1 MQKVLAATDLTVY
14 AGAVGLILLP
24 PLIVFPLL
32 PEASELMKQAAV
44 IFLST
49 IIIFSW
55 FVRTLLIR
63 TIRITMSIL
72 VPLFLIFVLVIG
84 ISTLLS
90 VDPVASL
97 LTLRASAPPSVVV
110 VGFLAAVFIILTHQI
125 RSISWVMRLAG
136 VMSITASAIAIS
148 GMVSH
153 AIIGP
158 LPTALWAVAS
168 ILPLT
173 IALLF
178 THWATHGKKNP
189 VWIPPNVTVGI
200 FIGMT
205 ALQVLFLVT
214 IGRSLPHPGPGPFEV
229 GLPVAIRTLY
239 STPSPA
245 RLFFGSGPATFLQAL
260 ASYYPQNIATTSPTS
275 LEEHTN
281 TYLILLTTLG
291 IVGLTAYLFLF
302 IGALVVLAVAVRQ
315 KLDQTSLPLVI
326 GCMGSLL
333 VWFLGGLAATHTTGT
348 ITLFVLCLM
357 LVVSMGKIIGVP
369 LTSPVIIPF
378 GVRIKKPRRFVHDT
392 ITELLPIGLFLLSVL
407 TILLLFIITARLVS
421 AEVSLGFSKQALAD
435 SDIKRAYQHALTA
448 VRANPLADYAHRH
461 LAATSL
467 ALSTSLITTAD
478 QPSDEAT
485 HQAGRLLV
493 QAVTEAKASVRIG
506 RQNSINWVLL
516 GDMYAALSR
525 GVPDARAWSLAA
537 YEEASKREPTN
548 TQLKMLIESLR
559 TESQPATPGKPD
571 VAGETS
577 DNP

>member
-14 AGAVGLILLP
+14 AGAVGLIFLP

-44 IFLST
+44 MFLAT

-55 FVRTLLIR
+55 LVRTLLTR

-90 VDPVASL
+90 VDPIASL

-110 VGFLAAVFIILTHQI
+110 VGLLAAVFIILTNQI

-136 VMSITASAIAIS
+136 VMSITASTIAIS

-153 AIIGP
+153 ATIGP

-189 VWIPPNVTVGI
+189 VWIPPSVTVGI

-205 ALQVLFLVT
+205 VLQVLFLVT
-214 IGRSLPHPGPGPFEV
+214 SGRSRSYPEPRPFEV

-260 ASYYPQNIATTSPTS
+260 ASYYPQNITATSPTS

-302 IGALVVLAVAVRQ
+302 IGALVVLAGAVRQ
-315 KLDQTSLPLVI
+315 KLDQKSLPLLI

-333 VWFLGGLAATHTTGT
+333 VWLLGGLRAMHTTGT

-357 LVVSMGKIIGVP
+357 LVVSMGKIVGVP

-378 GVRIKKPRRFVHDT
+378 GVRIKKPRRLVHDT

-461 LAATSL
+461 LAVTSL

-478 QPSDEAT
+478 QPVEEAT
-485 HQAGRLLV
+485 QQAGRLLV
-493 QAVTEAKASVRIG
+493 QAVTEAKASVRTG

-516 GDMYAALSR
+516 GDVYAVLTRS
-525 GVPDARAWSLAA
+525 VPNARAWSLAA
-537 YEEASKREPTN
+537 YEEAAKREPTN
-548 TQLKMLIESLR
+548 IQLRTLIETLR
-559 TESQPATPGKPD
+559 AESQPATSGKPD